1 MIFLNKDYANM
12 LVANIGLVYISPII
26 AILVKNKRRT
36 CNTWQTEEIASA
48 NRVTVPVH
56 KVLNYEVAI
65 SLISTFST

>member
-26 AILVKNKRRT
+26 AILVKNKCRT

>member
-36 CNTWQTEEIASA
+36 CNTWQTEEIASV
-48 NRVTVPVH
+48 NRITVPVH
-56 KVLNYEVAI
+56 KVLNYEVTI